1 MSFWW
6 AITSCRTTGIETS
19 FTFATATVSCWLT
32 FGLAVLNNQK
42 LVSNNKELRTRSN
55 KNLTEKILDEDGEL
69 GLDSVL

>member
-1 MSFWW
+1 LL
-6 AITSCRTTGIETS
+6 G
-19 FTFATATVSCWLT
+19 

-69 GLDSVL
+69 GLDRVL